1 MNSSFDETKLLS
13 KLAFCIERG
22 KVNSSSKFPADLIG
36 QPGVEEIT
44 SELLQKNIPPKTI
57 LDEALLKGMN
67 RVGEKFRDGK
77 IFIPDV
83 LISAKAMNA
92 AMDILKPYIVKG
104 DLKLK
109 GKVILATVKGDLH
122 NIGKN
127 LVKMV
132 LEGGGWEVIDLGI
145 DVSSEKIIDALQKN
159 EVKAV
164 GLSALL
170 TTTMLNMKEIVS
182 ELKKSFPHLLVAV
195 GGAPLNKKFAD
206 EIKADLY
213 SPDAQ
218 GFLDYLNSNFALN

>member
-1 MNSSFDETKLLS
+1 MNSSFDETELLS

-67 RVGEKFRDGK
+67 KIGEKFRDGK

-83 LISAKAMNA
+83 LISAKAMNS

-170 TTTMLNMKEIVS
+170 TTTMLNMEEIVS

-213 SPDAQ
+213 SPDPQ

>member
-1 MNSSFDETKLLS
+1 MNHPFDENLYLTQ
-13 KLAFCIERG
+13 LAVCIERG
-22 KVNSSSKFPADLIG
+22 KVNSSSKFPSDMIG
-36 QPGVEEIT
+36 QPGVEELLK
-44 SELLQKNIPPKTI
+44 ELLSYNITPKKI
-57 LDEALLKGMN
+57 LENGLLVGMQ

-83 LISAKAMNA
+83 LISAKAMNS
-92 AMDILKPYIVKG
+92 AMEILRPYIVKG

-127 LVKMV
+127 LVRMV

-145 DVSSEKIIDALQKN
+145 DVNSEKIIEALKQN

-170 TTTMLNMKEIVS
+170 TTTMLNMKEIVRDI
-182 ELKKSFPHLLVAV
+182 KNVFPEMPVAV
-195 GGAPLNKKFAD
+195 GGAPLNQKFAD
-206 EIKADLY
+206 EINADLY
-213 SPDAQ
+213 SPDPQ
-218 GFLDYLNSNFALN
+218 GMLDFLNKNFNLN